1 MPDLRVVSA
10 RPVSISR
17 NGKIKARKRKPNS
30 LGTLSTVTGFV
41 YPGGN
46 AKLMKDATTDPYAK
60 KRRKK
65 KAKARN
71 SRKFSGSSKQGV
83 MSKRRKLAKMKR
95 KGKSAQA
102 KYLAAK
108 HGDTGVWGKLNPRKR
123 KRKTVRNR
131 KPLKR
136 KSVRARK
143 KSTAKRSRR

>member
-46 AKLMKDATTDPYAK
+46 TKLMKDATTDPYAK

-65 KAKARN
+65 KAKA
-71 SRKFSGSSKQGV
+71 KTK
-83 MSKRRKLAKMKR
+83 KRTNAKR
-95 KGKSAQA
+95 KRVTRKA
-102 KYLAAK
+102 KANRRPKAK
-108 HGDTGVWGKLNPRKR
+108 ANRRPK